1 MDEKI
6 SRKIVRI
13 FANKI
18 SRKIPKWVKNFKNLE
33 QISKFGNS
41 GLRKSDRIGIE
52 TWSAFLF
59 AAVLFNISH
68 QFQSMSQRRS
78 ETRSSSLCQNDL
90 IFVQIRGKIAV
101 KIFKLN
107 LTLFS
112 KKSVCKR
119 TTKMVVASLFPA
131 IKYDSRLKYFSNESR
146 WGCNQQQD

>member
-6 SRKIVRI
+6 PKKIPRI
-13 FANKI
+13 FAKKFKKN
-18 SRKIPKWVKNFKNLE
+18 PKVGEKSHEL
-33 QISKFGNS
+33 GTNS
-41 GLRKSDRIGIE
+41 QVWQLWSAEIRSFGIE

-78 ETRSSSLCQNDL
+78 ETRSSSLCQNDV

-131 IKYDSRLKYFSNESR
+131 IKYDSRLQNFSNESR
-146 WGCNQQQD
+146 